1 MMKKKKALAMSVLCA
16 VASAGFVMGASAET
30 MHGNLEEIV
39 VEGSADVL
47 PGGFLVANDRVGIL
61 GDIKAIDVPF
71 TQKQYSEK
79 TITTFYD
86 PNQPL
91 NGTLANNPS
100 IRVGSPSPMYTDF
113 SMRGVNMNAAHY
125 YINGIPNLFNQT
137 RSIPAYTLESVDIV
151 SGPNTV
157 LNGATFSN
165 NGTNGTDAPAGL
177 LNATT
182 KRATNKD
189 VTRYTQRFSGRS
201 TLTEDIDFGRR
212 FGENKEW
219 GVRVNAHHEN
229 GGLSMEGAKVTDKS
243 VYINVDH
250 QDEKSTTNLFGGYF
264 DWKVDGGQRWLQAS
278 GVKAGHL
285 ASAPSGKNN
294 LSFDSQ
300 TKYNHGYMM
309 TLNHTQK
316 LSDSWQAFINGGY
329 GQYSEHK
336 WDPNSGSLTLGDDG
350 KLSGKF
356 RDYISDSKSMYWQA
370 GVSNET
376 KVGNV
381 KNNVSLAVDYF
392 NYKSKAVNSGGK
404 NPSNLSGDIWNGVHL
419 TGTPIFAPSIDSVGY
434 GKETAKAMTLAD
446 RVEIGKVSVFG
457 ALQYRDS
464 ETTTAAGKKVSK
476 DSLNPTFAV
485 AYKPV
490 ENVSVYA
497 SHAQAYTKP
506 VEVGTGYDNTGEILK
521 PIKNKQNELGVKY
534 ENADVM
540 HSLAFFDLNQAS
552 YIKEATNTTIGQKY
566 TQEGEN
572 RFKGIEYSLTGKVAE
587 KWNLMGG
594 VLYLNGKREK
604 LTMGKENLEGKFAT
618 GTPKWNA
625 VLAAEYEADKNT
637 SFIGRANYVGESHVN
652 DNGVK
657 APDYMT
663 FDFGVKYKTA
673 INHVP
678 VTLNAM
684 CYNAFDKNYW
694 ISRGT
699 SVALGAPRTF
709 MLSAQF
715 DI

>member
-1 MMKKKKALAMSVLCA
+1 MTKKKKALVMSVLCA
-16 VASAGFVMGASAET
+16 VASVGFVMGASAET
-30 MHGNLEEIV
+30 MHGNLEEVI

-250 QDEKSTTNLFGGYF
+250 KDEKSSTNLFGGYF
-264 DWKVDGGQRWLQAS
+264 DWKVDGGQRWLQAGS
-278 GVKAGHL
+278 VKAGHL

-309 TLNHTQK
+309 TLNHNQK

-336 WDPNSGSLTLGDDG
+336 WDPNSGSLILGDDG

-376 KVGNV
+376 KVGNI

-534 ENADVM
+534 ENANIL

-552 YIKEATNTTIGQKY
+552 YIKEATNTAIGQKY

-572 RFKGIEYSLTGKVAE
+572 RFKGIEYSLTGKVAD